1 MTPEV
6 IEIQGT
12 SYGVEVIPAPAY
24 GPFSRA
30 VRLSKVGTDKVYDV
44 ADAPNGATCDCADFI
59 FRRDG
64 KDPHGCKHIKRLRV
78 LRLIRPR
85 PAMRAAAYV

>member
-6 IEIQGT
+6 IEIAGT

-30 VRLSKVGTDKVYDV
+30 VRLHKTGSDKVYDV
-44 ADAPNGATCDCADFI
+44 ADAPFGATCDCADFV

-64 KDPHGCKHIKRLRV
+64 KDPAGCKHIKRLRV
-78 LRLIRPR
+78 LRLIRPM
-85 PAMRAAAYV
+85 PPMRQTASA